1 MTDGRKHPWNDDSF
15 ELTGTEP
22 WLSTE
27 EALKDADITYD
38 PDPKLIPD
46 VT

>member
-1 MTDGRKHPWNDDSF
+1 MTDGRKHPRDDDSF

-27 EALKDADITYD
+27 EALNNADITYG
-38 PDPKLIPD
+38 PDPKMVPD
-46 VT
+46 ET